1 MTKQLKV
8 SVIDGPDRG
17 REFAFG
23 DNQPLVIGRG
33 SDSDTKIHDPA
44 LSRIHCRLHLLDR
57 QVILSD
63 CDSSSGTFVRG
74 VRISSPQTLTHGSVF
89 KIGDSVL
96 RIEDEQQLDAPTMST
111 DLTLGLQEDLVSASA
126 PSTLLRSTPT
136 EEPSRSIRLLEGET
150 FLRFRLDKLVST
162 GRNSFIFKGYDTK
175 RDRLVAVKIL
185 KPQMAMTDAQRERF
199 IRAMRTML
207 PIVHP
212 NIVRTRKAGRK
223 GVYCWAALEWV
234 EGISVLK
241 LIENIGISGMLP
253 WQEVW
258 RVAVHI
264 TRALEEAGKRRIVHR
279 NVTPSNILRRNDD
292 RSYLLTDL
300 ILARALEHTDASALT
315 RPGDVLGELPYMAPE
330 LLLDSSNVDERCDQY
345 GLGAT
350 LYALLSGKP
359 PYVAVSLAD
368 YLEKLKSSPPENPVN
383 AQMGADDRFGDVVM
397 RMIRMQPTTRYE
409 SPQAI
414 LKDLQRVG
422 KLGGVEADWSDWI

>member
-1 MTKQLKV
+1 MMKQLKV
-8 SVIDGPDRG
+8 SVIGGPDRG

-23 DNQPLVIGRG
+23 DDQPLVIGRG
-33 SDSDTKIHDPA
+33 SNSDTRIHDPA
-44 LSRIHCRLHLLDR
+44 LSRIHCRINLLDR
-57 QVILSD
+57 QVVLSD
-63 CDSSSGTFVRG
+63 CNGSSGTFVRG
-74 VRISSPQTLTHGSVF
+74 VRISKPQILTHGSVF

-126 PSTLLRSTPT
+126 PATLLSSTPAK
-136 EEPSRSIRLLEGET
+136 EPTHSIRLLEGET
-150 FLRFRLDKLVST
+150 FLRFRLDQLVST

-185 KPQMAMTDAQRERF
+185 KPQMAMTDTQRERF

-223 GVYCWAALEWV
+223 GVYCWAALDWV

-241 LIENIGISGMLP
+241 LIENIGVGGMLP

-359 PYVAVSLAD
+359 PYSAVNLAD
-368 YLEKLKSSPPENPVN
+368 YLEKLKSFHPESPVN
-383 AQMGADDRFGDVVM
+383 AQMGTDERFGDVVM

-414 LKDLQRVG
+414 LRDLQRVG
-422 KLGGVEADWSDWI
+422 KLGGIEADWSDWI